1 MSKRVKIQD
10 GVYSTAVWATATI
23 VFHVSDVEL
32 AEFRKTHPRA
42 TAADFV
48 RHAKTVMDAD
58 YSQIDE
64 LGPVV
69 REELVAPQYATRGG
83 R

>member
-1 MSKRVKIQD
+1 MLKRVKIQD

-23 VFHVSDVEL
+23 VFHVSDEEL
-32 AEFRKTHPRA
+32 QEFRKTHPRA

-48 RHAKTVMDAD
+48 RQSKTVLDAD
-58 YSQIDE
+58 YSQIDD

-69 REELVAPQYATRGG
+69 REEIQAPQYATRGG